1 MTDHQLRGHIGGNM
15 AGTEIY
21 DVCIVFSVY
30 ADNDDEALHKVTR
43 DLEYGKE
50 DVEWAWIYTKHI
62 NKGEAS
68 E

>member
-1 MTDHQLRGHIGGNM
+1 MRGHIGGNM
-15 AGTEIY
+15 AGTETY
-21 DVCIVFSVY
+21 NVCIVFSVY

-50 DVEWAWIYTKHI
+50 DVAWAWIYTKHI
-62 NKGEAS
+62 NKGDAS

>member
-1 MTDHQLRGHIGGNM
+1 M
-15 AGTEIY
+15 AGTNTY

-30 ADNDDEALHKVTR
+30 ANNDDEALHKVTR

-50 DVEWAWIYTKHI
+50 DIAWAWIYTTQA
-62 NKGEAS
+62 NKGEAN

>member
-1 MTDHQLRGHIGGNM
+1 MTSHQLRGHTGGNM
-15 AGTEIY
+15 AGTKQWQINIAFFVEA
-21 DVCIVFSVY
+21 ST
-30 ADNDDEALHKVTR
+30 DDEALHKVTR

-50 DVEWAWIYTKHI
+50 DVAWAWIYTKRI

>member
-1 MTDHQLRGHIGGNM
+1 MISHQLRGHIGGIM
-15 AGTEIY
+15 AGINTY

-50 DVEWAWIYTKHI
+50 DIAWAWIYTTQA
-62 NKGEAS
+62 NKGEAN

>member
-1 MTDHQLRGHIGGNM
+1 M
-15 AGTEIY
+15 AGIKAY

-50 DVEWAWIYTKHI
+50 DVAWAWIYTKQT